1 MQAEDVKEL
10 MAYEGEVWMRFYGGF
25 VYFLP
30 EDFVM
35 NKRVKRPPD
44 NPINALIS
52 LKYTVIYEDNCC
64 NLSDTSGSKD
74 QFSSRTIRRKIFFKP
89 GSQ

>member
-1 MQAEDVKEL
+1 MKSIFSNMGSGKAEDVKEL

-44 NPINALIS
+44 NPN
-52 LKYTVIYEDNCC
+52 
-64 NLSDTSGSKD
+64 
-74 QFSSRTIRRKIFFKP
+74 
-89 GSQ
+89 